1 MFTKAVLATAHPPTA
16 PNSTVSSSRPA
27 GQGVGARRRA
37 AGHGL
42 GARRRPARATALP
55 VLVIAGRDDSDLAA
69 AVAAL
74 TDDLADAE
82 VVVSQQVPASCRR
95 SRRERWRCSTAGA
108 QLRRRHRRH
117 PAHRAD
123 ALLHRL
129 AVGYLDR
136 RAAPQRAR
144 RLGLPTPALD
154 PRLRLRAGRRPRRLA
169 TRRPPAAARSS
180 PIRCSPCRPARAP
193 AGSRDRVAAAR
204 RTGGRGATR
213 RAESRRQPAGP
224 RAGKAVDPA
233 VVAMRLVETH
243 GSDTGVR
250 VGSTLGTV
258 SGVCSADLLED
269 RRPHQPASVL
279 HGYQIATLTARLEMP
294 QVLDAQAALGPEAEA
309 AQPLYARYWL
319 HNRGPA
325 PLGGLPAVAYLH
337 PHTVAAEPGS
347 EVVLR
352 LTVASDCTDT
362 EVRGTLT
369 LVCPHGWVAGPAS
382 CR

>member
-1 MFTKAVLATAHPPTA
+1 MQLGALKAAG
-16 PNSTVSSSRPA
+16 NRWPA
-27 GQGVGARRRA
+27 GGQS
-37 AGHGL
+37 
-42 GARRRPARATALP
+42 P
-55 VLVIAGRDDSDLAA
+55 
-69 AVAAL
+69 
-74 TDDLADAE
+74 
-82 VVVSQQVPASCRR
+82 
-95 SRRERWRCSTAGA
+95 STPPSSPCGWSKPR
-108 QLRRRHRRH
+108 QRHR
-117 PAHRAD
+117 
-123 ALLHRL
+123 
-129 AVGYLDR
+129 
-136 RAAPQRAR
+136 
-144 RLGLPTPALD
+144 
-154 PRLRLRAGRRPRRLA
+154 
-169 TRRPPAAARSS
+169 
-180 PIRCSPCRPARAP
+180 
-193 AGSRDRVAAAR
+193 
-204 RTGGRGATR
+204 
-213 RAESRRQPAGP
+213 
-224 RAGKAVDPA
+224 
-233 VVAMRLVETH
+233 
-243 GSDTGVR
+243 VR

-319 HNRGPA
+319 HNRGPPA
-325 PLGGLPAVAYLH
+325 RRAAAVAYLH